1 MKSLPPIPTPLA
13 LRWREFRIKF
23 FPGVIVLA
31 ALLACVVI
39 WVRHVTPPTLVGQV
53 EAVRANVSSSK
64 PGTLTQLQVTL
75 LKKVHALDP
84 VAVIITTDPKV
95 LESSLAV
102 IRAEVAL
109 IRAGLDPLAGKERN
123 ELDYER
129 LRLDCLD
136 QRVQLATARVQLHY
150 AEAEFERIANLFQSQ
165 TNIVSRA
172 QYDLALRD
180 RDVAQT
186 AVEGRAKLVSD
197 SEQGL
202 ERLRLADSARAPT
215 RPDDTIRAAIA
226 VQEERLRLTEAQ
238 LSPITLT
245 SPIDGIVSMVYRRSG
260 ENIVAGEPLVT
271 ITATQ
276 PEKIIAYLPQPL
288 PIEPEVGMQV
298 RVSTRSLRRASG
310 LSKVQEVGQYL
321 EPIPPVFLPPLA
333 RQVVQL
339 GLPVHVAVPG
349 SLTKKLRVGELVN
362 LNFL

>member
-1 MKSLPPIPTPLA
+1 

-31 ALLACVVI
+31 ALLACAVI
-39 WVRHVTPPTLVGQV
+39 WLRHVAPPTLVGQV
-53 EAVRANVSSSK
+53 EAIHKNVSSTK

-75 LKKVHALDP
+75 LKQVHAGDP
-84 VAVIITTDPKV
+84 VAVVITTDPKV
-95 LESSLAV
+95 VESSLAV
-102 IRAEVAL
+102 IKAEVAL
-109 IRAGLDPLAGKERN
+109 IRVSMDPLVNKERN
-123 ELDYER
+123 ELDFER
-129 LRLDCLD
+129 LRLDSLD
-136 QRVQLATARVQLHY
+136 QRVLLATARVRLHY
-150 AEAEFERIANLFQSQ
+150 AEAEFERIANLFLSQ
-165 TNIVSRA
+165 TNIVTQA

-180 RDVAQT
+180 RDA
-186 AVEGRAKLVSD
+186 ARSEVEGRTKTVDEL
-197 SEQGL
+197 EQGL
-202 ERLRLADSARAPT
+202 ERLRLADSAQAPT
-215 RPDDTIRAAIA
+215 RADDTIRAAIA

-238 LSPITLT
+238 LSPITLP
-245 SPIDGIVSMVYRRSG
+245 SPMDGVVSMVYRRSG

-288 PIEPEVGMQV
+288 ALEPEVGMEV

-310 LSKVQEVGQYL
+310 IAKVQDVGQYL

-339 GLPVHVAVPG
+339 GLPIHVAVPG
-349 SLTKKLRVGELVN
+349 SLTKKVRVGELVN